1 MSMNLKTYGQLRKLM
16 MLTHSDN
23 DTEALAALRKA
34 NALMREHSYDWNSAF
49 DRLVK
54 VESPVEMADFE
65 VELTT
70 SEMTCLAKRTLRNGI
85 DARLTDSE
93 VARFAKR
100 AAKDETLRI
109 ENAFTTIE
117 EQDPRGSFADFIA
130 SLKNQWDR
138 VGRLTSAQKDALF
151 KAADV

>member
-1 MSMNLKTYGQLRKLM
+1 MDLKSYTQLRKLM

-34 NALMREHSYDWNSAF
+34 NALLREHSYDWNSAF

-54 VESPVEMADFE
+54 VESPIEAAHDPGGSGKPPD
-65 VELTT
+65 TRP
-70 SEMTCLAKRTLRNGI
+70 RTV
-85 DARLTDSE
+85 DP
-93 VARFAKR
+93 
-100 AAKDETLRI
+100 ETLRI
-109 ENAFTTIE
+109 ENAFTAIDE
-117 EQDPRGSFADFIA
+117 MEFSPGFEDFLG

-138 VGRLTSAQKDALF
+138 VGRLTAAQKEALF